1 MKDGI
6 NTPGARSNCATVP
19 TYDKI
24 RSAIRNPPRFEGK
37 PTSAECGD
45 GPVGGDDVGCG
56 GPSVEDAHH
65 VGNVNLIWP
74 HRARLV
80 WPHLW

>member
-37 PTSAECGD
+37 PSRIRRDEQAGD
-45 GPVGGDDVGCG
+45 SFDDVAA
-56 GPSVEDAHH
+56 ETF
-65 VGNVNLIWP
+65 
-74 HRARLV
+74 
-80 WPHLW
+80 